1 METKKLSITIGNL
14 KGFSDDVL
22 KGAVAEFFDGDRLV
36 KLILRPEYQREFVYN
51 TELQRKV
58 IDSVLHGRP
67 LGVIYFSKNSDGTYE
82 TLDGQQR
89 LLSLLH
95 FKHGD
100 FSVQYDGETYY
111 WHSLPPELQ
120 ERIDNYKELLVYAC
134 IGNEKDKLD
143 WFVTI
148 NLQGAVLNNQEMIN
162 AVHHGLFISS
172 ARGYLSKPLC
182 RAVKIAQIEGKPLMS
197 GNPLRQDYLSTA
209 LVWLADR
216 DELSVEELVA
226 KHQND
231 ENADYLWN
239 YFEKVIEWVKTKF
252 PKYRKE
258 MASVKWG
265 LLYNRYKG
273 DPRLA
278 SELEAEVS
286 ELMAN
291 DEVTKKTGVYEYVFS
306 HDERCLSLRKFSDT
320 QKRTAYEK
328 QGGKC
333 AHCGKPFAY
342 EDMQGD
348 HRVSFKD
355 GGKTTLDNLEMLC
368 ARCNNAK
375 GAKRIL

>member
-1 METKKLSITIGNL
+1 
-14 KGFSDDVL
+14 
-22 KGAVAEFFDGDRLV
+22 
-36 KLILRPEYQREFVYN
+36 
-51 TELQRKV
+51 
-58 IDSVLHGRP
+58 
-67 LGVIYFSKNSDGTYE
+67 
-82 TLDGQQR
+82 
-89 LLSLLH
+89 
-95 FKHGD
+95 
-100 FSVQYDGETYY
+100 
-111 WHSLPPELQ
+111 
-120 ERIDNYKELLVYAC
+120 
-134 IGNEKDKLD
+134 
-143 WFVTI
+143 
-148 NLQGAVLNNQEMIN
+148 
-162 AVHHGLFISS
+162 
-172 ARGYLSKPLC
+172 
-182 RAVKIAQIEGKPLMS
+182 
-197 GNPLRQDYLSTA
+197 
-209 LVWLADR
+209 
-216 DELSVEELVA
+216 
-226 KHQND
+226 
-231 ENADYLWN
+231 
-239 YFEKVIEWVKTKF
+239 
-252 PKYRKE
+252 

-328 QGGKC
+328 QGGRC

-348 HRVSFKD
+348 HRVSFAS